1 ANDNFKGVATLF
13 GGGKA
18 GYRGALAW
26 ATAATMAGSLASIF
40 IAGELLRKFTG
51 KGVVPDDLVGSGPF
65 VLSVAGGAS
74 ATVLAATRLGLPVS
88 TTHAL
93 LGGLIGAG
101 LAHAGPSAISTGGI
115 VSGFMTPLLISP
127 VVAAG
132 MGAALSVLLRRLA
145 SSAAARACVCVEEWE
160 LAGEP
165 AAATGLAFPTA
176 RVGPAIVV
184 GRLGKECDEGQ
195 ARVLFSAERTADA
208 LHWLSAGLVSFAR
221 GLNDTPKMAA
231 LLMVTPLL
239 SPPLA
244 LAAVAIAIA
253 TGGLIAARGVAR
265 TISHRIT
272 RIDPHE
278 GLAAN
283 ATTSFLVITASVFA
297 LPVST
302 THVSVGA
309 IFGLAA
315 SDRSGDMAMIRNI
328 LLSWLATLPLAALAA
343 FALARGI
350 SVVG

>member
-1 ANDNFKGVATLF
+1 
-13 GGGKA
+13 
-18 GYRGALAW
+18 
-26 ATAATMAGSLASIF
+26 
-40 IAGELLRKFTG
+40 
-51 KGVVPDDLVGSGPF
+51 
-65 VLSVAGGAS
+65 
-74 ATVLAATRLGLPVS
+74 
-88 TTHAL
+88 
-93 LGGLIGAG
+93 
-101 LAHAGPSAISTGGI
+101 
-115 VSGFMTPLLISP
+115 
-127 VVAAG
+127 
-132 MGAALSVLLRRLA
+132 
-145 SSAAARACVCVEEWE
+145 
-160 LAGEP
+160 
-165 AAATGLAFPTA
+165 
-176 RVGPAIVV
+176 
-184 GRLGKECDEGQ
+184 
-195 ARVLFSAERTADA
+195 
-208 LHWLSAGLVSFAR
+208 
-221 GLNDTPKMAA
+221 
-231 LLMVTPLL
+231 
-239 SPPLA
+239 PLA